1 MGVREEEVGYSD
13 IKGLIGNGVGMLK
26 VLWQG
31 LKGWVEREM
40 ENIKNLLQQK
50 YFKNLYIL
58 KNIEVMGYY
67 YLIWKIEYIKISYNK
82 VLILQ
87 KN

>member
-1 MGVREEEVGYSD
+1 MGVREEEVGHSD
-13 IKGLIGNGVGMLK
+13 IKGLIGNGAGMLK

-40 ENIKNLLQQK
+40 ENIKNSLQQK
-50 YFKNLYIL
+50 HSKNPYIL
-58 KNIEVMGYY
+58 KNIEVMGHH
-67 YLIWKIEYIKISYNK
+67 YLIWKTEHIKISYNK